1 MSGGLLAR
9 LRFWSPPRREDED
22 LAAKAPAEGIEA
34 PAPPVAEEPP
44 RRADAPAECVEVPE
58 PAVRVELSP
67 NGPAGTA
74 ADASPA
80 ADALEQDGATAQ
92 PAEEPDV
99 PLRSSSLRSVPAR
112 PLPSFRPAP
121 AAPASSLD
129 VEPEAASPL
138 SLTLSEAIEIVHES
152 GGDAMELRFL
162 RRELQRRRREGSEP
176 PELWARVEQAAA
188 GRLRRVGRLVE
199 GQALA
204 LQRDPGPSA

>member
-9 LRFWSPPRREDED
+9 LRFWSPPKRDEAT
-22 LAAKAPAEGIEA
+22 AAEAPAERVEA
-34 PAPPVAEEPP
+34 PAAPVPEEPP
-44 RRADAPAECVEVPE
+44 GRADAPAGRVEVYE
-58 PAVRVELSP
+58 PAVRDEPSP
-67 NGPAGTA
+67 NGSAETA

-99 PLRSSSLRSVPAR
+99 PLRPSSLGSVPAR
-112 PLPSFRPAP
+112 PLPSFRPPP
-121 AAPASSLD
+121 AVPASSLD

-162 RRELQRRRREGSEP
+162 RRELQRRRGEGSEP
-176 PELWARVEQAAA
+176 PELWTRIEQAAA

-204 LQRDPGPSA
+204 LQRDPEPSA

>member
-9 LRFWSPPRREDED
+9 LRFWSPPKRDE
-22 LAAKAPAEGIEA
+22 AAAAAAPTERVEA
-34 PAPPVAEEPP
+34 SAAPVSEEPP
-44 RRADAPAECVEVPE
+44 GRADAPAGRAEVHE
-58 PAVRVELSP
+58 PAVRDEPSA
-67 NGPAGTA
+67 NGSAETA

-80 ADALEQDGATAQ
+80 ADPLEQDGATAQ
-92 PAEEPDV
+92 PAEEPGV
-99 PLRSSSLRSVPAR
+99 PLRPSGLGSVPAR

-162 RRELQRRRREGSEP
+162 RRELQRRRGEGSEA
-176 PELWARVEQAAA
+176 PELWARIEQAAA